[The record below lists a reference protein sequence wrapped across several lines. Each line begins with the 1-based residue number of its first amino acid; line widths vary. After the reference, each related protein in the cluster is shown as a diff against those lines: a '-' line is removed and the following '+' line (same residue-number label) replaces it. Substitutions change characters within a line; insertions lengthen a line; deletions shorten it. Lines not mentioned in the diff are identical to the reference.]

1 MFASKSDD
9 VVSPRYATAL
19 VDLGKRLTDCRSFAI
34 IKKPP
39 EKDGGERGDLWR
51 LALPEEEVIHMTK
64 EAIMILLDL
73 VSQGAVTSVT
83 VNQTSVIVRIKK

>member
-1 MFASKSDD
+1 
-9 VVSPRYATAL
+9 
-19 VDLGKRLTDCRSFAI
+19 
-34 IKKPP
+34 
-39 EKDGGERGDLWR
+39 
-51 LALPEEEVIHMTK
+51 MTK